1 MSKTAFITGLTGQDG
16 SYLADLL
23 LSKGYTVYGL
33 IRRLSTPN
41 LWRIEHILDEINI
54 IEGDMTDQTSL
65 VKALEIAKPDEIYN
79 LAAQSFVGTSWTQPV
94 LTGNINGL
102 GVVRLLDVVHSIGLD
117 TKVYQAS
124 TSEMFGK
131 IRESPQNEN
140 TPFYPRSPY
149 GVAKVYA
156 HWICVNY
163 RESYNMFIGS
173 GILFNHESPRR
184 GIEFVTR
191 KITDGVARIHL
202 GLKKEIILG
211 NLDAKR
217 DWGYAEDYVYA
228 MWLMLQHSEP
238 DDFVIASGKNHSIRD
253 LVKIA
258 FKEIGIDDWE
268 KYIKTDP
275 KFIRPTD
282 VDVLLGDASK
292 AKKILGWEL
301 KVSFEEM
308 IKKMVQSDLKR
319 VESEKKVREG

>member
-1 MSKTAFITGLTGQDG
+1 
-16 SYLADLL
+16 
-23 LSKGYTVYGL
+23 
-33 IRRLSTPN
+33 
-41 LWRIEHILDEINI
+41 
-54 IEGDMTDQTSL
+54 
-65 VKALEIAKPDEIYN
+65 
-79 LAAQSFVGTSWTQPV
+79 
-94 LTGNINGL
+94 
-102 GVVRLLDVVHSIGLD
+102 
-117 TKVYQAS
+117 
-124 TSEMFGK
+124 
-131 IRESPQNEN
+131 
-140 TPFYPRSPY
+140 
-149 GVAKVYA
+149 
-156 HWICVNY
+156 
-163 RESYNMFIGS
+163 MFISS

-292 AKKILGWEL
+292 AKKILGWET
-301 KVSFEEM
+301 KVTFEEM
-308 IKKMVQSDLKR
+308 IKKMVQIDIER
-319 VESEKKVREG
+319 VKSEKKVQ

>member
-23 LSKGYTVYGL
+23 LSKDYTVYGL

-41 LWRIEHILDEINI
+41 LWRIEHILDDINI

-65 VKALEIAKPDEIYN
+65 VKALKIAQPDEIYN

-163 RESYNMFIGS
+163 RESYNMFISS

-202 GLKKEIILG
+202 GLKKEIVLG

-228 MWLMLQHSEP
+228 MWLMLQQSDP

-292 AKKILGWEL
+292 AKKILGWET
-301 KVSFEEM
+301 KVTFEEM
-308 IKKMVQSDLKR
+308 IKKMVQIDIER
-319 VESEKKVREG
+319 VKSEIKSRQG